1 MPRSSRA
8 LWLGLGSAMTI
19 LLIVLLAMKLP
30 AFQNSKPAAAPT
42 NPAPSQPAVT
52 PPAPAPSDNSAGGAT
67 TPPANTPA
75 ESNPAESAAEKARK
89 ARAAEEKKEQDAA
102 AAKAQQEAL
111 AKAQA
116 EAEAAAKLFDEQEN
130 RFIHMQSRAAAMKT
144 SYDTLKNQQAAA
156 GYSPNQDL
164 TIAVATMDQFMSRA
178 DAALSS
184 HDGATAKKYL
194 DMAEPQIEKLER
206 KFGR

>member
-1 MPRSSRA
+1 
-8 LWLGLGSAMTI
+8 MTI

-30 AFQNSKPAAAPT
+30 AFQSSKPAATPPNPPT
-42 NPAPSQPAVT
+42 QPAPAT
-52 PPAPAPSDNSAGGAT
+52 PAPAPTDNSAGSAT
-67 TPPANTPA
+67 TPAPPADT
-75 ESNPAESAAEKARK
+75 SSAESAAEKARK
-89 ARAAEEKKEQDAA
+89 ARAAEEKKAQDAA

-116 EAEAAAKLFDEQEN
+116 EAEAAAKLYDEQEN

-144 SYDTLKNQQAAA
+144 SYETLKNQQAAA

-164 TIAVATMDQFMSRA
+164 TIAVATMEQFMSRA